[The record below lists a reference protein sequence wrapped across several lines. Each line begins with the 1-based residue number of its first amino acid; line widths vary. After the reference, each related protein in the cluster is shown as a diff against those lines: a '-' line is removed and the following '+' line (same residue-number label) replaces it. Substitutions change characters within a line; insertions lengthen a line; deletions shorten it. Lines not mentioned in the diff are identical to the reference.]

1 MPPHSDQTI
10 PLSSLLD
17 LPSLNHPADT
27 RSAPIPNF
35 RQALKKADETLVEHF
50 HAGADATALVRA
62 RAAVVDALLLHAWA
76 RFIPALPDGPALIA
90 VGGYGRGELHPASDI
105 DLLIL
110 LDEPT
115 PTLDGPIAD
124 FITFLWDIGLEPGH
138 SVRSLDDCARE
149 AATDL
154 TVITNLMEA
163 RQLTGPEDHLQKMR
177 ERIDPTHLWPIRAF
191 FEAKL
196 EEQRLRHLKF
206 GDTAYRLEPNVKEG
220 PGGLRDLQIIAW
232 VLKRNTGAEHLEAL
246 AAQGYLTEHECH
258 TLVKSR
264 EFLWRVR
271 FALHVLA
278 GRREDRLLFDQ
289 QIAVAKA
296 FGYQDGADN
305 LAVEQFMQT
314 YYRAIMRL
322 SRLSEMLLQLFRER
336 LLPAETKA
344 EPEPVNPRFQIRHG
358 YLEVTGE
365 HVFRRDPFALM
376 ELFLIMAEHPRIQG
390 VRAETIRLV
399 RSHRHRIDSK
409 FRADLRNHALFMK
422 ILRQP
427 RGITHELRRMN
438 RYGILARYIPAFG
451 TVVGRMQYD
460 LFHAYT
466 VDEHTLFVLR
476 NARRFFI
483 AAHDDEL
490 PFASRVAQSVDKP
503 ELLYLAC
510 LFHDI
515 AKGRGGDHSQL
526 GSVDAQHFCHQH
538 GLSRFDTRLVAWLVR
553 HHLLMSGTAQRKDIA
568 DPDVIQAFA
577 EQVGDETHLRYL
589 YLLTLAD
596 IRGTNP
602 DLWNTWKDALLRDLY
617 LNTQQ
622 AIRRGLGHPIDP
634 EQRIRE
640 TKQDARTHLHSLGI
654 SDPRI
659 DKLWQDLED
668 DYFLRHT
675 ADEIAWQGSE
685 ISDHKTHTA
694 TENRPLVRVRHDE
707 SRGSTTVFVHLSGHN
722 HRFARLAS
730 LLDEMCLTIVDA
742 RIIGSRMGYSY
753 DTYHILEADG
763 TPIREPERRK
773 AIQKRITAD
782 LGRHDTTPLENTRRT
797 PRRMKAFDTPT
808 TVTFPPQTGNGH
820 TMVEV
825 IAGDRPGLLSR
836 IGQAFDQCGV
846 RVHSAKVATI
856 GERAEDVFL
865 VTDKHNRPIENPQ
878 CRDRIR
884 KTLEEVL

>member
-1 MPPHSDQTI
+1 MTTHSDQTI

-17 LPSLNHPADT
+17 LSTLNHSSNAQPACIQD
-27 RSAPIPNF
+27 F
-35 RQALKKADETLVEHF
+35 RQALKKADETLVNHF
-50 HAGADATALVRA
+50 HAGADAAALVKA

-76 RFIPALPDGPALIA
+76 RFIPTLPDGPALIA

-110 LDEPT
+110 LNEPNVQWDEPIT
-115 PTLDGPIAD
+115 H
-124 FITFLWDIGLEPGH
+124 FVTFLWDIGLEPGH
-138 SVRSLDDCARE
+138 SVRSLDECARK
-149 AATDL
+149 AQADL

-163 RQLTGPEDHLQKMR
+163 RLLTGPEERLRQMR
-177 ERIDPTHLWPIRAF
+177 ERTGPAHIWPMQAF
-191 FEAKL
+191 FTAKL

-232 VLKRNTGAEHLEAL
+232 ALQRDTGAGHLDAL
-246 AAQGYLTEHECH
+246 VTHGYLTEHECH

-264 EFLWRVR
+264 AFLWRVR
-271 FALHVLA
+271 FALHILT

-296 FGYQDGADN
+296 FGYEDGNAN
-305 LAVEQFMQT
+305 LAVEQFMQA
-314 YYRAIMRL
+314 YYRTIMRL

-336 LLPAETKA
+336 LAPPDTQA
-344 EPEPVNPRFQIRHG
+344 EPEPVNPRFQIRRG

-365 HVFRRDPFALM
+365 QVFQRTPFALM
-376 ELFLIMAEHPRIQG
+376 ELFLVMAQHPRIQG

-399 RSHRHRIDSK
+399 RGHRHRIDSQ
-409 FRADLRNHALFMK
+409 FRADLRNRALFMK

-438 RYGILARYIPAFG
+438 RYGVLARYIPAFG
-451 TVVGRMQYD
+451 TVVGCMQYD

-490 PFASRVAQSVDKP
+490 PFASRVAQSVAKP

-515 AKGRGGDHSQL
+515 AKGRGGDHSEL
-526 GSVDAQHFCHQH
+526 GAVDARRFCHQH

-553 HHLLMSGTAQRKDIA
+553 HHLLMSSTAQRKDIA
-568 DPDVIQAFA
+568 DPDVIQTFA
-577 EQVGDETHLRYL
+577 EQVGDETHLSYL

-596 IRGTNP
+596 IRGTHP
-602 DLWNTWKDALLRDLY
+602 DLWNTWKDALLRELC
-617 LNTQQ
+617 LSTQQ
-622 AIRRGLGHPIDP
+622 ALRRGLGRPIDP

-640 TKQDARTHLHSLGI
+640 TKQDARTHLHSLGL

-659 DKLWQDLED
+659 DKLWRDLDD
-668 DYFLRHT
+668 DYFLRHS

-685 ISDHKTHTA
+685 IADWKRHASDTD
-694 TENRPLVRVRHDE
+694 RPLVRVRHDE
-707 SRGSTTVFVHLSGHN
+707 SRGGTAIFVHLGGHS
-722 HRFARLAS
+722 HRFARLTS
-730 LLDEMCLTIVDA
+730 LLDEMHLTIVDA
-742 RIIGSRMGYSY
+742 RIIGSRTGYSY
-753 DTYHILEADG
+753 DTYHVLEADG
-763 TPIREPERRK
+763 APISESERRQ

-782 LGRHDTTPLENTRRT
+782 LGRRNAAPLENTRRT

-808 TVTFPPQTGNGH
+808 TVTFYPQAGDAH
-820 TMVEV
+820 SMVEV

-836 IGQAFDQCGV
+836 IGQVFAQCGIH
-846 RVHSAKVATI
+846 VHSAKVATV

-865 VTDKHNRPIENPQ
+865 VTDEHNRPIEDPE

-884 KTLEEVL
+884 KTLEENV